1 MATSYGSLCDD
12 FYVNMNLN
20 TELELPT
27 ERDTILHFCDC
38 IRRKFPT
45 MNTFYQRDTGEF
57 CLDEDREAG
66 SYRWVTIERDRI
78 SSGYVNPGSMEEID
92 EQHRFILDLVPY
104 TLSVNNLDIDSLDV
118 MFGMDF
124 DYQGNHDELL
134 AEALFCDTPF
144 FKLLDLPHSRPL
156 GFDPS
161 IVVSLSD
168 DCRLQGR
175 LSLESRTGA
184 YQIRSGKYKED
195 DQLSLY
201 LSVRQYPD
209 PNTGFDSLKAYDRQ
223 RTLAEDIMNDKVIPN
238 FVNPILSH
246 LGHRG

>member
-1 MATSYGSLCDD
+1 
-12 FYVNMNLN
+12 
-20 TELELPT
+20 
-27 ERDTILHFCDC
+27 
-38 IRRKFPT
+38 
-45 MNTFYQRDTGEF
+45 
-57 CLDEDREAG
+57 
-66 SYRWVTIERDRI
+66 
-78 SSGYVNPGSMEEID
+78 
-92 EQHRFILDLVPY
+92 
-104 TLSVNNLDIDSLDV
+104 
-118 MFGMDF
+118 
-124 DYQGNHDELL
+124 NHDELL

-184 YQIRSGKYKED
+184 YQLRSGKYKED

-223 RTLAEDIMNDKVIPN
+223 RTLAEEIMDDKVIPN